1 MKMKKGFT
9 LIELMIVVAIIG
21 ILAAVSVVKVSDL
34 MAKSREGSIK
44 GHLGTLRSVLNI
56 YYSDNNAAYPI
67 DDLNSLVPKY
77 VSSIQAIKFPFPIH
91 PNTNA
96 VSTGND
102 MASAITDAGGWA
114 YVNLSTSSQWGKLN
128 INCSH
133 SDLNGH
139 IWSSY

>member
-1 MKMKKGFT
+1 
-9 LIELMIVVAIIG
+9 MIVVAIIG

-34 MAKSREGSIK
+34 LAKSKEGSLK

-56 YYSDNNAAYPI
+56 YYSDNNASYPT

-77 VSSIQAIKFPFPIH
+77 ISAIQTVRFPLTTH
-91 PNTNA
+91 PSTNA

-102 MASAITDAGGWA
+102 ITSAVSDAGGWA